1 MIPAQ
6 KPCKSF
12 IRHKK
17 DFSLVAEIMERY
29 LDKWGC
35 SCGTFVTFE
44 EIILNETKTG
54 LQQMQQ
60 ESMSEQREREILRKL
75 PQRIYERMEKNPSF
89 KSRATEKSKLQKA
102 FRNVGKTWENSENK
116 LREMSESE
124 ISNAPRRLL
133 ESIQS
138 ELALH
143 GLPHDLTQ
151 IGERKTKSKQ
161 FAEKYFESMIE
172 KTLSGEERVVLPHNL
187 GYLQVLE
194 HKCAIHEKE
203 FGEKNNGLD
212 WSLIWVR
219 HPMFVHHRIK
229 MGKELREKVREKKKQ
244 GIKYLTDYVD
254 GDTYV
259 IE

>member
-29 LDKWGC
+29 LDKWNVPRGK
-35 SCGTFVTFE
+35 S
-44 EIILNETKTG
+44 TK
-54 LQQMQQ
+54 
-60 ESMSEQREREILRKL
+60 E
-75 PQRIYERMEKNPSF
+75 
-89 KSRATEKSKLQKA
+89 
-102 FRNVGKTWENSENK
+102 
-116 LREMSESE
+116 
-124 ISNAPRRLL
+124 
-133 ESIQS
+133 
-138 ELALH
+138 
-143 GLPHDLTQ
+143 
-151 IGERKTKSKQ
+151 

-194 HKCAIHEKE
+194 HKCAIHEKD

-229 MGKELREKVREKKKQ
+229 MGK
-244 GIKYLTDYVD
+244 YLLIFLQNYISILDVNE
-254 GDTYV
+254 V
-259 IE
+259 QPHLS